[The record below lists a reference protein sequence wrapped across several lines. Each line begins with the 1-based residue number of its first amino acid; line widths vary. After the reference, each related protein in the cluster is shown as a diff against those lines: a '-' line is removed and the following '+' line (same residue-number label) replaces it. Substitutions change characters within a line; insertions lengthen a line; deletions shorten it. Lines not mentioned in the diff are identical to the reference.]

1 MSVEETQ
8 GYKETENKISY
19 EEIDWDYIKQM
30 ALRMNQNKD
39 KYGKENWKL
48 PIDIGSIEQALLRH
62 VIAILNPS
70 VIDNETRQQHLAAI
84 GCNAMILNYHKS
96 GYENTNR

>member
-39 KYGKENWKL
+39 KYGKGNWKL
-48 PIDIGSIEQALLRH
+48 PISLEDIEQALLRH
-62 VIAILNPS
+62 VIAILNP
-70 VIDNETRQQHLAAI
+70 DLLDPETRQQHLAAI
-84 GCNAMILNYHKS
+84 GCNAMILNYHK
-96 GYENTNR
+96 

>member
-39 KYGKENWKL
+39 KYGKGNWQL
-48 PIDIGSIEQALLRH
+48 PLPLETIEQALLRH

-70 VIDNETRQQHLAAI
+70 ILDPETRQQHLAAI
-84 GCNAMILNYHKS
+84 GCNAMILNYHK
-96 GYENTNR
+96 

>member
-30 ALRMNQNKD
+30 ALRMNQNKV
-39 KYGKENWKL
+39 KYGKGNWQL
-48 PIDIGSIEQALLRH
+48 PLPLETIEQALLRH
-62 VIAILNPS
+62 VLAILNPDLLDS
-70 VIDNETRQQHLAAI
+70 ETRQQHLAAI
-84 GCNAMILNYHKS
+84 GCNAMILNYHK
-96 GYENTNR
+96 